1 VSPTFQDIV
10 IERGVEASNGR
21 ALALAVTMDNMA
33 ATPRARVLVREQ
45 SR

>member
-1 VSPTFQDIV
+1 VGSGSSLSTHP
-10 IERGVEASNGR
+10 NGR